1 MFGYGVVHVGTDALR
16 DPKGVLDPLEMELWT
31 VVTVV
36 SHLLWVLGT
45 KVRSPERAVLALNY

>member
-1 MFGYGVVHVGTDALR
+1 MGTDALR